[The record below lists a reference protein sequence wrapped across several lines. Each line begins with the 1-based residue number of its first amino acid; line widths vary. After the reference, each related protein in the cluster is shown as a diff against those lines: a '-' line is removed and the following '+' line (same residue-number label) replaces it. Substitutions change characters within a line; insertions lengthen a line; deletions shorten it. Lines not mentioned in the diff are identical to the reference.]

1 MTSSNFTVL
10 DLFSGAGGLTEGFF
24 RNGFQ
29 FISHI
34 EMNTQA
40 VKTLE
45 TRSLYHSLLAKNR
58 KDVYFD
64 YYTQNISRE
73 EFLSQCTHLNLGN
86 NGIINQEI
94 NATTENDIINT
105 VKKRMKNQKIK
116 KIDIIIGGPPCQA
129 YSLIGRG
136 RDPNSMH
143 TDPRN
148 TLYLHYLKFIRE
160 FSPDIFLF
168 ENVPG
173 LISAKNGQI
182 YRDFLEKI
190 NHLGYKT
197 SEVPP
202 IMNSADFGVLQ
213 ERKRIIFIGWK
224 EEKQFEYPTFS
235 PINRKFK
242 IWNLLNDLHELE
254 PGQGT
259 EGLQTYRRGRP
270 SSYLREFNI
279 RNGFRWV
286 RQHEARIHNERDRV
300 IYRIVINKWNNE
312 QKRLKYPELPSELKT
327 HTNQSSFYDRFK
339 VVNGDGLSHAIVAH
353 ISKDGHYF
361 IHPDINQVRSITV
374 REAARIQSFP
384 DDFLIEGSRTSK
396 YVQIGNAVPPLMA
409 EGIAK
414 EIKFMLNN
422 N

>member
-1 MTSSNFTVL
+1 MTSSSFTVL

-24 RNGFQ
+24 RKGFQ
-29 FISHI
+29 FVSHI
-34 EMNTQA
+34 EMNPNA

-45 TRSLYHSLLAKNR
+45 IRSLYHSLLAKNR
-58 KDVYFD
+58 KDLYFD
-64 YYTQNISRE
+64 YYSQNISRE
-73 EFLSQCTHLNLGN
+73 DFLFQCSSLGLDD

-94 NATTENDIINT
+94 NAITEDEIINN
-105 VKKRMKNQKIK
+105 VKNRMKIQKIK
-116 KIDIIIGGPPCQA
+116 KIDVIIGGPPCQA

-143 TDPRN
+143 NDPRN
-148 TLYLHYLKFIRE
+148 MLYLHYLKFIHE

-182 YRDFLEKI
+182 YNDFLEKI
-190 NHLGYKT
+190 KHLGYTT

-202 IMNSADFGVLQ
+202 ILNSADFGVLQ

-224 EEKQFEYPTFS
+224 EEKNLEYPTFS
-235 PINRKFK
+235 PVDNKFK
-242 IWNLLNDLHELE
+242 IWNLLHDLHELE
-254 PGQGT
+254 PGEGT
-259 EGLQTYRRGRP
+259 EGIQTYKRGRP
-270 SSYLREFNI
+270 SSYLRQFNI
-279 RNGFRWV
+279 RNGFRSV
-286 RQHEARIHNERDRV
+286 RQHEARIHNERDRAIYQLV
-300 IYRIVINKWNNE
+300 IEKWNNE
-312 QKRLKYPELPSELKT
+312 QKRLKYPDLPSELKT
-327 HTNQSSFYDRFK
+327 HSNQSSFFDRFK

-353 ISKDGHYF
+353 LSKDGHYF
-361 IHPDINQVRSITV
+361 IHPDINQLRSITV

-396 YVQIGNAVPPLMA
+396 FVQIGNAVPPLMA
-409 EGIAK
+409 EGIAN

>member
-1 MTSSNFTVL
+1 MTPSNFTVL

-29 FISHI
+29 FVSHI
-34 EMNTQA
+34 EMNPNA

-45 TRSLYHSLLAKNR
+45 TRSLYHSLLEKNR

-64 YYTQNISRE
+64 YYNQNISRE
-73 EFLSQCTHLNLGN
+73 EFLFQCSSLNLGD

-94 NATTENDIINT
+94 NAITEDEIINN
-105 VKKRMKNQKIK
+105 VKNRMKSQNIK
-116 KIDIIIGGPPCQA
+116 KIDVIIGGPPCQA

-136 RDPNSMH
+136 RDPNRMYN
-143 TDPRN
+143 DPRN
-148 TLYLHYLKFIRE
+148 MLYLHYLKFIHE

-182 YRDFLEKI
+182 YHDFLEKI
-190 NHLGYKT
+190 KHLGYTT

-202 IMNSADFGVLQ
+202 ILNSADFGVLQ

-224 EEKQFEYPTFS
+224 EGKHLEYPTFS
-235 PINRKFK
+235 PVDNNFK

-254 PGQGT
+254 PGEGT
-259 EGLQTYRRGRP
+259 DGLQTYKRGRP
-270 SSYLREFNI
+270 SSYLRQFNI
-279 RNGFRWV
+279 RNGFRSI
-286 RQHEARIHNERDRV
+286 RQHEARSHNERDRAIYQLV
-300 IYRIVINKWNNE
+300 IEKWNND
-312 QKRLKYPELPSELKT
+312 QKRLKYPDLPSELKT
-327 HTNQSSFYDRFK
+327 HSNQSSFFDRFK
-339 VVNGDGLSHAIVAH
+339 VVNGDGISHAIVAH
-353 ISKDGHYF
+353 LSKDGHYF
-361 IHPDINQVRSITV
+361 IHPDINQLRSITV

-396 YVQIGNAVPPLMA
+396 FVQIGNAVPPLMA